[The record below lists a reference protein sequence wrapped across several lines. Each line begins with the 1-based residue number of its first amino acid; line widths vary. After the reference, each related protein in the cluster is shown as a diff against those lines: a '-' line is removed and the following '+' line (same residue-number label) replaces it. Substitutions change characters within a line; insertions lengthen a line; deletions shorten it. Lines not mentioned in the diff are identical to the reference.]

1 MNERANPFGDL
12 GDFTP
17 AQAKPKPDPAVIDQV
32 AEAHGF
38 PSRKPAAPPAVELT
52 PAPSPASTPEPV
64 PGDTS
69 PARKQRRYTTGR
81 NKQVNIK
88 ATDETIQ
95 RLYRLADERQV
106 PLGELLEQ
114 ALDALQGN
122 GT

>member
-17 AQAKPKPDPAVIDQV
+17 AQAKPKPDLAVIDQV
-32 AEAHGF
+32 AEANGF
-38 PSRKPAAPPAVELT
+38 PSRKPS
-52 PAPSPASTPEPV
+52 APSAVQPTVVSPSLPV
-64 PGDTS
+64 SSNQAPI
-69 PARKQRRYTTGR
+69 RKQRRYTTGR

-95 RLYRLADERQV
+95 RLYRLADDRNV

-114 ALDALQGN
+114 ALNALEAAA
-122 GT
+122 T

>member
-17 AQAKPKPDPAVIDQV
+17 AQAKPKPDLAVIDQV
-32 AEAHGF
+32 AEANGF
-38 PSRKPAAPPAVELT
+38 PSRKP
-52 PAPSPASTPEPV
+52 STPTVVQATVVSPSAPV
-64 PGDTS
+64 SADQA

-95 RLYRLADERQV
+95 RLYRLADDRNV

-114 ALDALQGN
+114 ALDALEKAS
-122 GT
+122 T

>member
-12 GDFTP
+12 GDFTL
-17 AQAKPKPDPAVIDQV
+17 ATAKPKPDPTVIDQV

-38 PSRKPAAPPAVELT
+38 PSRKPPATPTQELT
-52 PAPSPASTPEPV
+52 LATPASAPIEQGPV
-64 PGDTS
+64 
-69 PARKQRRYTTGR
+69 RKQRRYTTGR

-114 ALDALQGN
+114 ALDALEESGV
-122 GT
+122 

>member
-17 AQAKPKPDPAVIDQV
+17 ALAKPKPDPAVIDQV

-38 PSRKPAAPPAVELT
+38 PSRKPVAPPAAEPGLASLPVPAAVD
-52 PAPSPASTPEPV
+52 PAPT
-64 PGDTS
+64 
-69 PARKQRRYTTGR
+69 RKQRRYTTGR

-114 ALDALQGN
+114 ALDALEK
-122 GT
+122 

>member
-17 AQAKPKPDPAVIDQV
+17 APAKPKPDPAVIDQV

-38 PSRKPAAPPAVELT
+38 PSRKPAAPAAAEPTRAPSPVPTPT
-52 PAPSPASTPEPV
+52 PAPADP
-64 PGDTS
+64 S

-114 ALDALQGN
+114 ALDALERD

>member
-12 GDFTP
+12 GDFAP
-17 AQAKPKPDPAVIDQV
+17 APAKPKPDPAVIDQV

-38 PSRKPAAPPAVELT
+38 PSRKPVTPAVAEPTQVAPPV
-52 PAPSPASTPEPV
+52 SAS
-64 PGDTS
+64 GDPS

-114 ALDALQGN
+114 ALDALERT

>member
-17 AQAKPKPDPAVIDQV
+17 AQAKPKPDLAVIDQV
-32 AEAHGF
+32 AEANGF
-38 PSRKPAAPPAVELT
+38 PSRMPSALQSTVGSLPP
-52 PAPSPASTPEPV
+52 PSVDQA
-64 PGDTS
+64 

-95 RLYRLADERQV
+95 RLYRLADDRNV

-114 ALDALQGN
+114 ALDALEADAI
-122 GT
+122 

>member
-12 GDFTP
+12 GDFP
-17 AQAKPKPDPAVIDQV
+17 LAPAKPKPDPAVIDQV

-38 PSRKPAAPPAVELT
+38 PSRKPAAPPTVDPT
-52 PAPSPASTPEPV
+52 PASLPVSAAVDPA
-64 PGDTS
+64 

-95 RLYRLADERQV
+95 RLYRLADDRNV

-114 ALDALQGN
+114 ALDALEASA
-122 GT
+122 T

>member
-17 AQAKPKPDPAVIDQV
+17 APAKPKPDPAVIDQV
-32 AEAHGF
+32 AEEHGF
-38 PSRKPAAPPAVELT
+38 PSRKPSTPPVSE
-52 PAPSPASTPEPV
+52 PAPVLSPASAPV
-64 PGDTS
+64 EQAPV
-69 PARKQRRYTTGR
+69 RKQRRYTTGR

-95 RLYRLADERQV
+95 RLYRLADERHV

-114 ALDALQGN
+114 ALDALEAPS
-122 GT
+122 T

>member
-1 MNERANPFGDL
+1 MNDRVNPFGDL
-12 GDFTP
+12 GDFP
-17 AQAKPKPDPAVIDQV
+17 LAPAKPKPDPAVIDQV

-38 PSRKPAAPPAVELT
+38 PSRKPAAPVAVE
-52 PAPSPASTPEPV
+52 PSHPPSPAPALDSAPV
-64 PGDTS
+64 ES
-69 PARKQRRYTTGR
+69 SSARKQRRYTTGR

-106 PLGELLEQ
+106 PLGQLLEQ
-114 ALDALQGN
+114 ALDALEGN